1 MEDQNTSGEIQEA
14 AVPMENVD
22 HQEIQQK
29 EVPVHVVQ
37 SLRNEN
43 QQLKENFKILS
54 EHLELIKANQPQ
66 RQAPQVQDQFGK
78 LSDEDVVTVGELKK
92 YAQQFQRQQEM
103 SIEELKIAQMY
114 PDYAET
120 VRKYLPHVLKEDP
133 DLKNE
138 IENARNPFKMA
149 YHLAKNSVA
158 YSQEHKSKKK
168 NEDAQRMLSNAE
180 KTGSLSAV
188 GATTPIN
195 QASRW
200 KAMSDDEFR
209 KVMNKNMGAF

>member
-1 MEDQNTSGEIQEA
+1 MEDQNTSGEMQEA
-14 AVPMENVD
+14 AVPMESQVES
-22 HQEIQQK
+22 QEIQQK
-29 EVPVHVVQ
+29 EVPIHVVQ
-37 SLRNEN
+37 SLRSEN

-66 RQAPQVQDQFGK
+66 RQEPQADQFSK
-78 LSDEDVVTVGELKK
+78 FSDEDVVTVGELKK
-92 YAQQFQRQQEM
+92 YAQQFQRQQAM
-103 SIEELKIAQMY
+103 SIEELKISQMY

-149 YHLAKNSVA
+149 YHLAKNSSA

-188 GATTPIN
+188 GTTTPIT

-200 KAMSDDEFR
+200 KSMSDDEFR